1 MTNAAAFPL
10 LCEWSVFPSQHRS
23 TCVVAL
29 PGKPI
34 RHSWNTIQTASL
46 GADLG
51 ENFSHSHMKIPLLT
65 LHRFIFPFNSLE
77 LQLFFLIKVKT
88 SSAVHTLFFLK
99 KNNPK
104 TTQTLS
110 LSVHTLLF

>member
-10 LCEWSVFPSQHRS
+10 VCGGLAFPSQHTS

-34 RHSWNTIQTASL
+34 RHPWNTIQAAPL
-46 GADLG
+46 GSGLE

-65 LHRFIFPFNSLE
+65 LHKFGFFLNSLL
-77 LQLFFLIKVKT
+77 LQLFLLIKVKT
-88 SSAVHTLFFLK
+88 SSVVHTY
-99 KNNPK
+99 NI
-104 TTQTLS
+104 LS
-110 LSVHTLLF
+110 